1 MEGKMVPLENGVM
14 CNGSIMAFS
23 NAIFCIQNVA
33 VIELSYYEANYD
45 KCGGY
50 RTIVL

>member
-1 MEGKMVPLENGVM
+1 MAPLENGIM

-33 VIELSYYEANYD
+33 VIELSYYEANY
-45 KCGGY
+45 GSF
-50 RTIVL
+50 L